1 MSVVYDVS
9 VLVKE
14 TAQWLYAGSKAQCV
28 IKQVVAEREWLYCF
42 ELKGVIRL
50 GLHVEKR
57 DSSLQISVVEFDG
70 TYHADV
76 FAFGKP
82 VFRNVG
88 GAERRLIGASRIVEI
103 PTEKPKPPA
112 PPTPPVPPEI
122 PSVIPAPTPAEEPIT
137 VRLDVLIKEV
147 YDYEAKLDRILEAL
161 GLYPVKANSYS
172 VVTIDLGTE
181 RASLAEYPVAG
192 FAMTVY
198 KCDGTF
204 ELKLGDTAT
213 DTITVEPLTYPS
225 MLVFDRVEFSKFFVK
240 NAAQAG
246 RQAIL
251 IVWRR
256 E

>member
-1 MSVVYDVS
+1 MSLVYDVN

-14 TAQWLYAGSKAQCV
+14 TAQWLYAGDRAQCV
-28 IKQVVAEREWLYCF
+28 IKKVAGEREWLYCF

-57 DSSLQISVVEFDG
+57 DDSIQITIGEFEG
-70 TYHADV
+70 SYHADV

-88 GAERRLIGASRIVEI
+88 GPEKRLVGASRIVEI
-103 PTEKPKPPA
+103 PTEKPKPPV
-112 PPTPPVPPEI
+112 PPAPPVPPEI
-122 PSVIPAPTPAEEPIT
+122 PPIIPEPTPAQEPIT
-137 VRLDVLIKEV
+137 VRLDVLIKEI
-147 YDYEAKLDRILEAL
+147 YDYEAKLDAFINAL
-161 GLYPVKANSYS
+161 GLFPAKANSYS
-172 VVTIDLGTE
+172 VVTVDLGTE

-204 ELKLGDTAT
+204 EIKLGDIAT

-225 MLVFDRVEFSKFFVK
+225 MLVFDRVDFSKFFVK
-240 NAAQAG
+240 NTEQAG

>member
-1 MSVVYDVS
+1 MSLVYDVS

-14 TAQWLYAGSKAQCV
+14 TAQWLYAGNKAQC
-28 IKQVVAEREWLYCF
+28 ISKQVVAEREWLYCF

-57 DSSLQISVVEFDG
+57 DDSLQITVSEFEG
-70 TYHADV
+70 NYHADV
-76 FAFGKP
+76 FAFGRP

-103 PTEKPKPPA
+103 PTAKPKPPV
-112 PPTPPVPPEI
+112 PPTPPAPPEI
-122 PSVIPAPTPAEEPIT
+122 PPVIPSPTPAQEPIT
-137 VRLDVLIKEV
+137 VRLDVLIKELH
-147 YDYEAKLDRILEAL
+147 DYEAKLDRILEAL
-161 GLYPVKANSYS
+161 GLYPVKANTYS
-172 VVTIDLGTE
+172 VVTVDLGTE

-204 ELKLGDTAT
+204 ELKLGDIAT

-240 NAAQAG
+240 NTAQAG
-246 RQAIL
+246 REAIL